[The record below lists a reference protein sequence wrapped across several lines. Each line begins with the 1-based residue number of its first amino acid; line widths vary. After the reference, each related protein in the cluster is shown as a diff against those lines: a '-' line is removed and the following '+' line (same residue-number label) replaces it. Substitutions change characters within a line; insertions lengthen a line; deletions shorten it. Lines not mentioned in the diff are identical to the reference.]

1 MLGQMI
7 NVHAFSMPDTSAW
20 VWWVGWEN
28 NRSYLFSFS
37 TSFGKH
43 CLHLKW
49 IANAVCGNSSA
60 VYLFPWCSDQGPDRN
75 KALEGGKE
83 NVDFPVLN
91 FVQGQPRAGSVPRP
105 KILKGL
111 PHPSVLTVTVCVSDY
126 GLSWFNSRCFTKNH
140 KFSLYLYSK
149 QPNVLKFT

>member
-1 MLGQMI
+1 MSMLFPCLIHQLGSDGWVKKTI
-7 NVHAFSMPDTSAW
+7 DHTCFHSAPPL
-20 VWWVGWEN
+20 GN
-28 NRSYLFSFS
+28 
-37 TSFGKH
+37 T
-43 CLHLKW
+43 LHLKW

-60 VYLFPWCSDQGPDRN
+60 LYLFPCCSDRGPDRN
-75 KALEGGKE
+75 KALEGEKE

-126 GLSWFNSRCFTKNH
+126 GLSWSNSRCFTKNH